1 MSFVKIFGISANFIN
16 TAANKNFIDALSY
29 EIERKLA
36 SLDEMERLPYDKT
49 DIIQLIGLIEMN
61 KIKFLNGDLSGERF
75 FKDVDNAL
83 GLFER
88 EHPGFDYL
96 KDPALNVYFSCRNTS
111 RGQ

>member
-1 MSFVKIFGISANFIN
+1 
-16 TAANKNFIDALSY
+16 
-29 EIERKLA
+29 
-36 SLDEMERLPYDKT
+36 
-49 DIIQLIGLIEMN
+49 MN
-61 KIKFLNGDLSGERF
+61 KIKFLNGDISGDRF
-75 FKDVDNAL
+75 YNDVDNAL